1 MTKQQFE
8 KQNFCAGSVAVSKAG
23 ERLKITHVCF
33 DSCSV
38 YGKVQANSLHRE
50 IKLPDLA
57 EIIL

>member
-8 KQNFCAGSVAVSKAG
+8 KQNFRAGSVAVSSSG

-50 IKLPDLA
+50 VKLEEL
-57 EIIL
+57 ERVE